1 MARIEGNRTGR
12 ARRVIIWVLAAPALG
27 SAAAPALAQSG
38 APPESILQ
46 AQRLIDE
53 QRSEQRRAAAPLNAL
68 LDWQWGGWID
78 YYVFHFDDGVQSQ
91 RVLQRPGM
99 SLWTRMRID
108 DGAHEVFAR
117 MRLNFDYYNPGDQED
132 QRQQDWI
139 GPNLDRGWYQ
149 IDVGRAFRLNSPS
162 DPVQLKVRV
171 GRQET
176 QFGTGLALDMPTDS
190 VQIYGKI
197 HDVRID
203 GLIGKTIASWPNIDR
218 SEPVDTHSNRC
229 LFGVQVRYEG
239 FDNHVPFAYAL
250 WNNDRT
256 DERPKDAYQ
265 QYSYD
270 TQYFGFGSRG
280 QIVRNLSYWAEFV
293 FEQGHSYMNTTGI
306 RRNHV
311 DAWAWD
317 AGLEYLFDGPMR
329 PRIAGEYIFASG
341 DSQRVYSPTNAGGGI
356 GRDRE
361 DSSFV
366 GFGYRDTGLS
376 AAPEI
381 SNIHIWKLGGSLVP
395 FESIEL
401 LRDFEVGTTWFLY
414 NKHHERGAISDGTAG
429 MYSGF
434 VGWEMDYFVNWRLS
448 SDVSWTIRW
457 GMFFPG
463 SAFQDRDERSFLF
476 TGVTWSF

>member
-1 MARIEGNRTGR
+1 MARFERKRFTR
-12 ARRVIIWVLAAPALG
+12 ARALATAAGASLAAIPCLPG
-27 SAAAPALAQSG
+27 AAAQSG
-38 APPESILQ
+38 GPPENVLQ

-53 QRSEQRRAAAPLNAL
+53 QRAEQRRATAPLNAL

-78 YYVFHFDDGVQSQ
+78 YYIFHFDDGVQSQ
-91 RVLQRPGM
+91 RVLQRPGLN
-99 SLWTRMRID
+99 LWTRMRID
-108 DGAHEVFAR
+108 DGAHEIFAR
-117 MRLNFDYYNPGDQED
+117 MKLNFDYYNPGDEED

-162 DPVQLKVRV
+162 DPLQLKVRV

-176 QFGTGLALDMPTDS
+176 QFGTGLAFDMPTDS
-190 VQIYGKI
+190 VQLYGKI
-197 HDVRID
+197 HDFRID
-203 GLIGKTIASWPNIDR
+203 GLIGKTIASTPNIDG
-218 SEPVDTHSNRC
+218 SESVDTHSNRC

-239 FDNHVPFAYAL
+239 FDHHVPFAYAL
-250 WNNDRT
+250 WNNDKT
-256 DERPKDAYQ
+256 DERPQDPYQ

-280 QIVRNLSYWAEFV
+280 QIIPNLNYWGEFV
-293 FEQGHSYMNTTGI
+293 FEQGHSYMNTIGI

-317 AGLEYLFDGPMR
+317 AGLEYLFQCPMR
-329 PRIAGEYIFASG
+329 PRIAAEYIFASG
-341 DSQRVYSPTNAGGGI
+341 DSQRVYSPTDSGGGI
-356 GRDRE
+356 GRDLE
-361 DSSFV
+361 DSSFS

-376 AAPEI
+376 AAPEM
-381 SNIHIWKLGGSLVP
+381 SNIHIWKAGGSLAP
-395 FESIEL
+395 LESIEL
-401 LRDFEVGTTWFLY
+401 FRDMELGTNWFLY
-414 NKHHERGAISDGTAG
+414 HKHHSRGAISDGTAG
-429 MYSGF
+429 MYEGF
-434 VGWEMDYFVNWRLS
+434 VGWEMDYFVNWRLT